1 MVEIIHIISALL
13 PLAYALLVYL
23 YLHDFYKQSQKY
35 TRFTSPAMMATLI
48 FHGIYLL
55 SRSIEFEHPPISS
68 RFEIFSLIAFGLL
81 MLYVLIEMRTAAR
94 DTGGFILFFALL
106 FQISSSL
113 FVEDTYVVKSFLK
126 NAVIG
131 FHIISALLG
140 YIAITLSA
148 TYSLL
153 YLVLYKKIKTKN
165 YGVFYQ
171 RLPSLELLLKLSSMG
186 YKLGFVFL
194 TVAIIVGGIWLPIA
208 IPNFSAYDPKLI
220 FTMVIWVLY
229 GIGLLGRAVV
239 HWQNKTLMY
248 FSLAGFVLT
257 ITSLIV
263 MSFFTSSFHLFSGK

>member
-1 MVEIIHIISALL
+1 MVEIIHVISALL
-13 PLAYALLVYL
+13 PLAYALLVYF
-23 YLHDFYKQSQKY
+23 YLHDFYRDSQKY
-35 TRFTSPAMMATLI
+35 TRFTSPAMLVTII
-48 FHGIYLL
+48 FHGLYLIL
-55 SRSIEFEHPPISS
+55 RSIEFEHPPISS

-81 MLYVLIEMRTAAR
+81 TLYALIEMRTTVR

-106 FQISSSL
+106 FQVASSL
-113 FVEDTYVVKSFLK
+113 FVENTYEVKPVLK

-131 FHIISALLG
+131 LHIISALLG

-148 TYSLL
+148 TYSIL

-194 TVAIIVGGIWLPIA
+194 TVAIVVGGIWLPIA

-229 GIGLLGRAVV
+229 GIGFLGRTFL

-248 FSLAGFVLT
+248 FSLAGFALT

-263 MSFFTSSFHLFSGK
+263 ISFFTSSFHLFSGK